1 MLITST
7 GSTGRGGGS
16 STFRA
21 PAADARSPRRDGAV
35 GSWYTAWQTGQVM
48 GVRFKS

>member
-7 GSTGRGGGS
+7 GSTGRGAGS
-16 STFRA
+16 STLRA
-21 PAADARSPRRDGAV
+21 PADARSLRRDGAV